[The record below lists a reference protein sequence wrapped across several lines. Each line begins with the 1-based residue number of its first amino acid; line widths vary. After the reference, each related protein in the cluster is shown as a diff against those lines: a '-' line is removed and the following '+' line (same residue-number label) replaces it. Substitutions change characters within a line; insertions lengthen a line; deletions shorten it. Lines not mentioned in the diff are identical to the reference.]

1 MHRFLQHVPRNLRIV
16 GLLALSQ
23 AVCLV
28 MGLWLQDR
36 FIIAAAEWTYLNDP
50 LEAATAS
57 PPADAAQ
64 IDVPSAI
71 LLESMASGRIL
82 GFLWICGMQSVVAY
96 LLLTRTLTQHDN
108 DEKTSH
114 EETLLKTK
122 ELIRTRD
129 AVIFGLAKLAESRDP
144 DTGHHLER
152 IAMYSTRLASA
163 LRRDPRYRGIVTPT
177 FVRTIGISSALHDI
191 GKVGVQDRV
200 LLKPGRLERE
210 ERDHMQTH
218 TTLGGEC
225 IRQIEQQL
233 GNSNFLGMAREIA
246 YCHHERWD
254 GEGYPVRLWGEE
266 IPLAARIVAIAD
278 VYDALSSRRVYKEP
292 YSHEKCV
299 EMIRQEAG
307 KQFDPDLVDV
317 FLGMEA
323 QFREISQRFTE
334 PEVDFISHA
343 EIDAD
348 RGTAVEFLPWPT
360 EPLPRPGAPAR
371 GAGEGVM
378 TAEQEQLLSG
388 TVKLPAPEAA
398 KSPESINGT
407 R

>member
-1 MHRFLQHVPRNLRIV
+1 MHRLLDYLPRNLRIV
-16 GLLALSQ
+16 GVLAVTQ
-23 AVCLV
+23 AACLV
-28 MGLWLQDR
+28 LGLWLQDR
-36 FIIAAAEWTYLNDP
+36 FIIAAAEWTYLHEP
-50 LEAATAS
+50 VETAAQT
-57 PPADAAQ
+57 PADENR
-64 IDVPSAI
+64 IDVPSEI
-71 LLESMASGRIL
+71 LLESMFSGRLL
-82 GFLWICGMQSVVAY
+82 GFVWICGMQSVVAY
-96 LLLTRTLTQHDN
+96 LLLTRTLTQHDT
-108 DEKTSH
+108 DEKLSH

-152 IAMYSTRLASA
+152 IAMYSTRLASS
-163 LRRDPRYRGIVTPT
+163 LRRDPRYRGIVTPM

-191 GKVGVQDRV
+191 GKVGVADRV

-225 IRQIEQQL
+225 IHQIEQQM
-233 GNSNFLGMAREIA
+233 GNSNFLAMARQIA

-254 GEGYPVRLWGEE
+254 GDGYPVGLWGEE

-299 EMIRQEAG
+299 AMIREESG

-317 FLGMEA
+317 FLSIEG

-334 PEVDFISHA
+334 PEVDFIAHA

-348 RGTAVEFLPWPT
+348 RGTAVERLPWDNEARSRAGKT
-360 EPLPRPGAPAR
+360 APEAR
-371 GAGEGVM
+371 NPVM
-378 TAEQEQLLSG
+378 TPEQEQLLSG
-388 TVKLPAPEAA
+388 TIDRPAADVVK
-398 KSPESINGT
+398 
-407 R
+407 

>member
-1 MHRFLQHVPRNLRIV
+1 MHRLLDHLPRNLRIV
-16 GLLALSQ
+16 GVLAVTQ
-23 AVCLV
+23 AACLV
-28 MGLWLQDR
+28 LGLWLQDR
-36 FIIAAAEWTYLNDP
+36 FIVAAAEWTYLHEP
-50 LEAATAS
+50 VES
-57 PPADAAQ
+57 AAQ
-64 IDVPSAI
+64 ADIDANRINVPSEI
-71 LLESMASGRIL
+71 LLESMFSGRLL
-82 GFLWICGMQSVVAY
+82 GFVWICGMQSVVAY
-96 LLLTRTLTQHDN
+96 LLLTRTLTQHDT
-108 DEKTSH
+108 DEKLSH

-152 IAMYSTRLASA
+152 IAMYSTRLASS
-163 LRRDPRYRGIVTPT
+163 LRRDPRYRGIVTPM

-191 GKVGVQDRV
+191 GKVGVADRV

-225 IRQIEQQL
+225 IHQIEQQL
-233 GNSNFLGMAREIA
+233 GNSNFLAMARQIA
-246 YCHHERWD
+246 FCHHERWD
-254 GEGYPVRLWGEE
+254 GEGYPVGLWGEE

-299 EMIRQEAG
+299 EMIRREAG
-307 KQFDPDLVDV
+307 QQFDPDLVDV
-317 FLGMEA
+317 FLKIEG

-334 PEVDFISHA
+334 PEVDFIAHA

-348 RGTAVEFLPWPT
+348 RGTAVECLPWDNQAHPSAVKT
-360 EPLPRPGAPAR
+360 APGAANQ
-371 GAGEGVM
+371 VM

-388 TVKLPAPEAA
+388 TINLPAADVA
-398 KSPESINGT
+398 K
-407 R
+407 

>member
-1 MHRFLQHVPRNLRIV
+1 MQRLLQHLPRNVRIV
-16 GLLALSQ
+16 GVLAAAQ
-23 AVCLV
+23 AACLV
-28 MGLWLQDR
+28 LGMWLQDR
-36 FIIAAAEWTYLNDP
+36 FILAAAEWTYLNQP
-50 LEAATAS
+50 VEAQEAAPTDES
-57 PPADAAQ
+57 R
-64 IDVPSAI
+64 INVPSEI
-71 LLESMASGRIL
+71 LLESMFSGQLL
-82 GFLWICGMQSVVAY
+82 GFVWICGMQSVVAY
-96 LLLTRTLTQHDN
+96 LLLTRTLTQHDT
-108 DEKTSH
+108 DEKLSH

-191 GKVGVQDRV
+191 GKVGVADRV
-200 LLKPGRLERE
+200 LLKPGRLERD

-225 IRQIEQQL
+225 IHQIEQQL
-233 GNSNFLGMAREIA
+233 GNSNFLAMAREIA

-254 GEGYPVRLWGEE
+254 GEGYPVGLWGEE

-299 EMIRQEAG
+299 AMIRQEAG
-307 KQFDPDLVDV
+307 RQFDPDLVGV
-317 FLGMEA
+317 FLSIEG

-334 PEVDFISHA
+334 PEVDFIAHA

-348 RGTAVEFLPWPT
+348 RGTEVECLPWSQ
-360 EPLPRPGAPAR
+360 EGAAPAKETKR
-371 GAGEGVM
+371 TGSDAVM
-378 TAEQEQLLSG
+378 TPEQEQLLSG
-388 TVKLPAPEAA
+388 TIDLSAADAA
-398 KSPESINGT
+398 K
-407 R
+407 